1 MRLTLSLIFLLTTLK
16 NKSIIYIIYAKEISD
31 DLYLSDDLSR
41 FCNPTLTYIYIDNEQ
56 SLLSVRFLS

>member
-31 DLYLSDDLSR
+31 DLYLRKMILVGLATQR
-41 FCNPTLTYIYIDNEQ
+41 
-56 SLLSVRFLS
+56 